1 MKLSI
6 VSVIRQAVESLEQKE
21 QTNEVEE
28 DNTEIVYDS
37 EFERVKEQ
45 YKELEEVFKNFAVKE
60 ASQSEG
66 YIVSQAAAE
75 GGEDGKVTEKQEETG
90 VQSLSPIDPRNR

>member
-1 MKLSI
+1 M
-6 VSVIRQAVESLEQKE
+6 
-21 QTNEVEE
+21 
-28 DNTEIVYDS
+28 YDS